1 MMKFDSR
8 QHQRRSIRLQGY
20 DYTQSGAYFVTI
32 CVQNRECLFG
42 NIANGEMRLNDAG
55 KMIQTVWDAIPKYY
69 PGIDIDAYQIM
80 PNHIHGIIII
90 VGAGPRACPESSMM
104 RLVSLYM
111 RAMSLL
117 LFSMKLSDLSVRA
130 LI

>member
-32 CVQNRECLFG
+32 CIQNRECLFG
-42 NIANGEMRLNDAG
+42 NIANSEMRLNDTG

-90 VGAGPRACPESSMM
+90 VGAGPRACPEPDQHPNPTAQIA
-104 RLVSLYM
+104 RNFEGVG
-111 RAMSLL
+111 
-117 LFSMKLSDLSVRA
+117 
-130 LI
+130 I

>member
-1 MMKFDSR
+1 MMRYNPVKAVR
-8 QHQRRSIRLQGY
+8 EPPQRRNRRSIRLQGY

-32 CVQNRECLFG
+32 CAQNMECLFG

-80 PNHIHGIIII
+80 TST
-90 VGAGPRACPESSMM
+90 A
-104 RLVSLYM
+104 
-111 RAMSLL
+111 SLL
-117 LFSMKLSDLSVRA
+117 S
-130 LI
+130 